1 LAKANSD
8 TFLKA
13 KEYAFFLLKY
23 RLRSEKELYARLL
36 RKRFSEDESKK
47 VILFLKEK
55 KFLDDEAFTKSWVN
69 FRLRRPFGF
78 RRIRQE
84 LKEKG
89 IDKEIIEG
97 RIEEAKKDYSEKEIV
112 KELALT
118 KLSKL
123 KNIDPVK
130 ARNRTFAYLIR
141 RGFSPETVIDVL
153 NNLCKQI
160 S

>member
-1 LAKANSD
+1 MAKANSD